1 MQNPVNLLDDVDG
14 SDQDKILVDPVLRK
28 PRVRKPKVRS

>member
-14 SDQDKILVDPVLRK
+14 SDQDKILVDPVLWK
-28 PRVRKPKVRS
+28 PRVRKPRVRS